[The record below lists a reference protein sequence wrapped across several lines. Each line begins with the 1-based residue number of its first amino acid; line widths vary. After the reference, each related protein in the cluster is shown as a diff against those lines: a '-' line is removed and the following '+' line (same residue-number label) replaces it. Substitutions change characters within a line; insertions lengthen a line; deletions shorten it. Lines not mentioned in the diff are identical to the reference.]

1 MSVPNI
7 FWQLQ
12 NIVDEDYFIPIILLE
27 KTLEIEFSIQYLQV
41 EKWSV
46 TPKRNELKNDNKYF
60 WLY

>member
-41 EKWSV
+41 EK
-46 TPKRNELKNDNKYF
+46 
-60 WLY
+60 